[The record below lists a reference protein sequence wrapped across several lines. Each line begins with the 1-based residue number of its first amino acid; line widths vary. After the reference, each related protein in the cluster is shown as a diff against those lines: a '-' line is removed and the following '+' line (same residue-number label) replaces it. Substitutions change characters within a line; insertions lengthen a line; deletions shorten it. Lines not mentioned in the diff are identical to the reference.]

1 LIFVLSPGSD
11 PVSDYLK
18 FWDEMNMSSKYQKK
32 IISLGQG
39 QGIHAENNIKEASQ
53 KGGWVLL

>member
-1 LIFVLSPGSD
+1 MGKRKSD
-11 PVSDYLK
+11 V
-18 FWDEMNMSSKYQKK
+18 SSKYQKK